1 MNADTKSSR
10 DHSPW
15 PTRAAVLA
23 AIATLIAS
31 IGGLYYNGQSTRQ
44 ATELARQAQTAQTSE
59 RFSRSV
65 EQLGSET
72 MTVRIGAIH
81 SFGRLMRDS
90 GTDQLAIGE
99 ILSSFVLS
107 RTAEFARTRTHRRL
121 RDAPQDVLAAIRV
134 LNNQPTPRPNYS
146 GRSGAAF
153 ESPSMHLTF
162 VDLSWLELQQI
173 FMRDAELTYARFRGS
188 YMNGATLTGARL
200 WGANLSAAYLEGA
213 VLSDAVLVRAVL
225 TGTRMASADLTDADL
240 TQANLTGADLYNA
253 NLQRA
258 KLTVANLSKA
268 DLTDADLTDS
278 TLVGTNLSGA
288 KLTRTDLTGVVCSSK
303 TIWPDGFTSHPPCS
317 P

>member
-107 RTAEFARTRTHRRL
+107 RTAEFARTRADRRL
-121 RDAPQDVLAAIRV
+121 RDAPLDVVAAIRE
-134 LNNQPTPRPNYS
+134 LDSQPRPRPNYA
-146 GRSGAAF
+146 GRSGVAL
-153 ESPSMHLTF
+153 ESRSMYLSF
-162 VDLSWLELQQI
+162 VLMSWLDLKGI
-173 FMRDAELTYARFRGS
+173 WMRDADLTYASFRGS
-188 YMNGATLTGARL
+188 YLSGATMSGAQLR
-200 WGANLSAAYLEGA
+200 GANLSAAYLEG
-213 VLSDAVLVRAVL
+213 VLLSNANLLRAVLV
-225 TGTRMASADLTDADL
+225 GTRMASADLTDADL